1 MNFFDTQAGYNFCN
15 YTLPALIDSFNNLS
29 EKLDKLI
36 EKEKKQE
43 NIKETFQD
51 IVSIKLHAKLGDIV
65 YVIDTL
71 DNNNIHEIRINNIEL
86 RYNYFVE
93 YLGNDVNDNRM
104 YIIGQD
110 SFGKY
115 SFKTIKEAEEIR
127 EKMINNPLC

>member
-15 YTLPALIDSFNNLS
+15 YTLPALIDSLNNLS

-36 EKEKKQE
+36 AKEKKQE
-43 NIKETFQD
+43 EIKETFQD
-51 IVSIKLHAKLGDIV
+51 VISIKLHAKLGDIV

-71 DNNNIHEIRINNIEL
+71 DNNNIHKIKINNIEL

-93 YLGNDVNDNRM
+93 YLGNDISDDRV

>member
-29 EKLDKLI
+29 QKLDKLI

-43 NIKETFQD
+43 NTKETFQD

-93 YLGNDVNDNRM
+93 YLGNDIGDDRV

-127 EKMINNPLC
+127 EKMLKEEK